1 MYNEPMLRDD
11 ALSGK
16 TIIVT
21 GGGTGLGR
29 AMSTYFLKLGANV
42 VITSRKMDVLEKT
55 AAEMQEEASADGREV
70 KAKVLPV
77 QCDVRKPEE
86 VDEVLKKTLE
96 KFGQVNGLLNNAAG
110 NFISPTERLS
120 PNAFS
125 TIIDIVLK
133 GTANCTMALGKY
145 WIKEKQAGTILN
157 IVTTYAF
164 TGSGYVVPSACAKGG
179 VLAMTRSL
187 AAEWGKYGIRNNAIA
202 PGPFPTK
209 GAWERLLPGD
219 MAKKFDFKNRVPLKR
234 VGEHQELANLAA
246 FMMSDFSGYINGEVI
261 TIDGGEWLQGAGQF
275 NGLEAITPEM
285 WDMLETMTRSAKGS

>member
-11 ALSGK
+11 ALIGK

-55 AAEMQEEASADGREV
+55 AREMQEEASTNGKEL
-70 KAKVLPV
+70 KSKVLAV

-86 VDEVLKKTLE
+86 VDEVLKKTIE
-96 KFGQVNGLLNNAAG
+96 NFGRVDGLLNNAAG

-133 GTANCTMALGKY
+133 GTAKIACSLSNCLAC
-145 WIKEKQAGTILN
+145 
-157 IVTTYAF
+157 
-164 TGSGYVVPSACAKGG
+164 SA
-179 VLAMTRSL
+179 
-187 AAEWGKYGIRNNAIA
+187 N
-202 PGPFPTK
+202 
-209 GAWERLLPGD
+209 
-219 MAKKFDFKNRVPLKR
+219 KNK
-234 VGEHQELANLAA
+234 
-246 FMMSDFSGYINGEVI
+246 
-261 TIDGGEWLQGAGQF
+261 W
-275 NGLEAITPEM
+275 
-285 WDMLETMTRSAKGS
+285 